1 MRPEPFVE
9 NTDALIPAIEK
20 DSDFSTQHFQLA
32 SQLFSWNFKAYTK
45 DVQIVDPY
53 LLKQIIGE
61 PLNEGDAPGTPPEVF
76 EKELKSLVS
85 SALLVLLPVHS
96 DHPAH
101 WCLLSGSR
109 EELSDDFVW
118 RYRDTLKAFSKEALQ
133 NAQFFAEIISGPS
146 AKFEKIPCL
155 LQKGSTCGFWTL
167 AYAEVE
173 VCSRF
178 EGPASR
184 GWIEDMVKAWIQ
196 RVKGLWIQLQKEEVK
211 LLQVKIEAEGK
222 QEKLRKQQEKEL
234 EKAKKI
240 LEEVKDFNS
249 AQAKKASESLLK
261 NSQFFRPKDLSED
274 AKLAILKAS
283 AGLGVCS
290 RCRWSSG
297 CLSCS
302 AEKALQHY
310 CKVEAHK
317 LQKVPKIS
325 GL

>member
-9 NTDALIPAIEK
+9 NTDVLVPAIES
-20 DSDFSTQHFQLA
+20 DGDFSTQHFHLS
-32 SQLFSWNFKAYTK
+32 SQLFSWNYQAYMK
-45 DVQIVDPY
+45 DVQIIDPY
-53 LLKQIIGE
+53 LLKQIVGE
-61 PLNEGDAPGTPPEVF
+61 PLHEGDVPGTPSDVF
-76 EKELKSLVS
+76 QKELKRLASG
-85 SALLVLLPVHS
+85 ALLVLLPVHS
-96 DHPAH
+96 NHPAH

-109 EELSDDFVW
+109 EEHSDDFVW
-118 RYRDTLKAFSKEALQ
+118 RYRDTLKAFSKEGLQ

-155 LQKGSTCGFWTL
+155 LQQGSTCGFWAL

-196 RVKGLWIQLQKEEVK
+196 RVKDLWIQLQKEAMK
-211 LLQVKIEAEGK
+211 LLQVKIEVESK

-234 EKAKKI
+234 EKAQKS
-240 LEEVKDFNS
+240 LEEIKDFNS

-274 AKLAILKAS
+274 GKLAMMKAS

-297 CLSCS
+297 CLSCP
-302 AEKALQHY
+302 AEKALQH
-310 CKVEAHK
+310 
-317 LQKVPKIS
+317 
-325 GL
+325 